1 MEIVEL
7 DWDWVKMGRKGFRGQ
22 KTRDQKRCAGPIEI
36 VCQKPYLDSK
46 ALIMAVAVSKPI

>member
-7 DWDWVKMGRKGFRGQ
+7 GWGGLKMVRKGFGGQ
-22 KTRDQKRCAGPIEI
+22 KTRDQERCDRPIEK
-36 VCQKPYLDSK
+36 VCQELYLDSK